1 MTSDKCSLRQLID
14 WWNETD
20 NSQGEL
26 QYELEYN
33 NINLSVDQ
41 FLVLA
46 SIKLSVDQFLVLA
59 ERGK

>member
-1 MTSDKCSLRQLID
+1 MVNDKCSLRQLID

-26 QYELEYN
+26 EYELEYN

-41 FLVLA
+41 FLVFA
-46 SIKLSVDQFLVLA
+46 SIKLSVDQFLV
-59 ERGK
+59 

>member
-1 MTSDKCSLRQLID
+1 MVNDKCSLRQLID

-26 QYELEYN
+26 EYELEYN

-46 SIKLSVDQFLVLA
+46 

>member
-1 MTSDKCSLRQLID
+1 MANDKCSLRQLID

-46 SIKLSVDQFLVLA
+46 SIKLSVDQFLVLDD
-59 ERGK
+59 RGK

>member
-1 MTSDKCSLRQLID
+1 MIDDKCTLRQLID

-26 QYELEYN
+26 EYELDYN

-46 SIKLSVDQFLVLA
+46 SINLPVDQFSVLA